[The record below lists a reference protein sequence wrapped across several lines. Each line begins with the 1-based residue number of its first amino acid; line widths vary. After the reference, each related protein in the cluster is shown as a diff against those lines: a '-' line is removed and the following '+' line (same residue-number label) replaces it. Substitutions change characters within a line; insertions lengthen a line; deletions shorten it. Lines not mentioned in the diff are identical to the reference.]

1 MFKDYLK
8 EKKIIIDKYICDYL
22 DSEKKQLGEITP
34 WGNDFIE
41 KLKKF
46 TTLGKTIRGNLVF
59 LSAEMFNYKKT
70 SELLKLAGGMEL
82 IHSSLLIH
90 DDIMDNDL
98 TRRGISTVFAS
109 YLPFGSLPLAQSL
122 GICAGDI
129 GFFLSLGC
137 FNNLM
142 VEETIKTKLTKK
154 FIDEMMMV
162 GLAQMSDVYWGN
174 KKDLPGLNDIE
185 KIYLYKTARYSFS
198 LPLALGAIIANQNN
212 KTITMVEKLGEYLGL
227 MFQIKDDEIGLTGT
241 EEEIGKPVGSD
252 IRENKKTLI
261 HYYLYKKAYQKQ
273 RKYLDSVFGNKNIKN
288 KDIAEVKLLVD
299 ELGVLKIIRQRIN
312 ELVNQSYLIIR
323 ALPIEKT
330 YQILLSDLVKILITR
345 TR

>member
-1 MFKDYLK
+1 MLIDYLK
-8 EKKIIIDKYICDYL
+8 EKKAGIDRYIRDYL
-22 DSEKKQLGEITP
+22 DSEKKHLGKITP

-46 TTLGKTIRGNLVF
+46 ATLGKTIRGNLVF

-70 SELLKLAGGMEL
+70 SELLKLACGMEL

-98 TRRGISTVFAS
+98 TRRGIPTIFAS
-109 YLPFGSLPLAQSL
+109 YLPLGSLPFAQSM

-154 FIDEMMMV
+154 FIDEMIMV

-174 KKDLPGLNDIE
+174 KKEIPGLNDIE
-185 KIYLYKTARYSFS
+185 KIYLYKTARYTFS
-198 LPLALGAIIANQNN
+198 LPLSLGAIISNQNN
-212 KTITMVEKLGEYLGL
+212 NIINKIEKLGEYLGL
-227 MFQIKDDEIGLTGT
+227 IFQIKDDEIGLTGT

-261 HYYLYKKAYQKQ
+261 RYYLYQKANDKQK
-273 RKYLDSVFGNKNIKN
+273 KYLDSVFGNKNIKK
-288 KDIAEVKLLVD
+288 KDIAKVKLLVN
-299 ELGVLKIIRQRIN
+299 ELEILKIINLKIN
-312 ELVNQSYLIIR
+312 KLVNQSYSIIR
-323 ALPIEKT
+323 VFPIEKT
-330 YQILLSDLVKILITR
+330 YQTLLSDLVKILTTR